1 MTADP
6 SKVIVTTGATAHAA
20 QANHRDFPD
29 AKADGET
36 PAIAARNLIGD
47 LTRALDSAA
56 GDQDRAP
63 ILQAIAD
70 VQGFVDQAEASGPAS
85 GA

>member
-6 SKVIVTTGATAHAA
+6 SQVSVATGATGIAA
-20 QANHRDFPD
+20 QVSHRDFPE
-29 AKADGET
+29 ARADGES

-47 LTRALDSAA
+47 LVRALDSAA
-56 GDQDRAP
+56 TDQDRAP
-63 ILQAIAD
+63 IQQAIAD
-70 VQGFVDQAEASGPAS
+70 VQGFLDQA

>member
-6 SKVIVTTGATAHAA
+6 SKVIVATGATGIAA
-20 QANHRDFPD
+20 QVSHRDFPE
-29 AKADGET
+29 ARADGES

-47 LTRALDSAA
+47 LSRALDSAA
-56 GDQDRAP
+56 TDEDRAP
-63 ILQAIAD
+63 LRQAIAD
-70 VQGFVDQAEASGPAS
+70 VKGFVDQA

>member
-6 SKVIVTTGATAHAA
+6 SKVIVATGATGIAA
-20 QANHRDFPD
+20 QVNHRDFPD
-29 AKADGET
+29 ARADGES

-47 LTRALDSAA
+47 LSRALDSAA
-56 GDQDRAP
+56 TEEDRAP
-63 ILQAIAD
+63 LRQALAD
-70 VQGFVDQAEASGPAS
+70 VQGFIDQA

>member
-6 SKVIVTTGATAHAA
+6 SKVMVTAGATADAA
-20 QANHRDFPD
+20 QVHHRDFPEVQ
-29 AKADGET
+29 ADGES

-56 GDQDRAP
+56 TDLDRAP
-63 ILQAIAD
+63 IQQAIAD
-70 VQGFVDQAEASGPAS
+70 VQGVIDQAGE
-85 GA
+85 